1 MSVCKRCGS
10 EILFRKR
17 PGAHPRSRGAWV
29 PLEPQSDP
37 RGMYAI
43 VNDRVVLADR
53 STPEDAP
60 RHHPHA
66 VFCEGAGRPRR
77 SLLSEPSDPDADPIP
92 F

>member
-1 MSVCKRCGS
+1 MSVCKRCGAA
-10 EILFRKR
+10 ILFRKR
-17 PGAHPRSRGAWV
+17 PGMHPRERGAWV

-53 STPEDAP
+53 SAPEDAP
-60 RHHPHA
+60 RHHPHSA
-66 VFCEGAGRPRR
+66 FCEGAGRQRR
-77 SLLSEPSDPDADPIP
+77 SPMIEPTDADEIP